1 MHLSPNAPPVFASG
15 SAAPGKTAPAVA
27 SAPAIVR
34 TKIVA
39 TVGPACRSEDG
50 LRGLIEAGVD
60 VFRLNMAHGSV
71 DEHQETLSRVHRLS
85 AEAGRPVGVLVD
97 LAGPKIRLGELPG
110 GMLEC
115 VEGATLKFVRGSES
129 RAPDELTVTYE
140 RLIDELAAG
149 DSVMLADGTI
159 SLVVESRAADEVR
172 CRVVQGGILRSRQGV
187 NLPGVKLSVAAMSPL
202 DWQHAEWAAGAGADF
217 VSLSFVRSAVEVKL
231 LKELL
236 RTRGSQARVVAKIE
250 KREAIDNL
258 ESIVEAAD
266 AVMVARGDLGVET
279 DVASMPM
286 VQKRIIRVCQRF
298 QKPVIVATQMLD
310 SMQQSR
316 RPTRA
321 ETTDVANAIL
331 DGADACMLSGETAIG
346 DHPRLVVEMMRRIA
360 SATERQYL
368 EDRWKYVEGRFGR
381 DRTGAAVAAVE
392 FPPPPEVLVDGL
404 HPITQAVVDGAGR
417 IAAELDAK
425 LVVVASKSG
434 VTAIARSKRRG
445 AVPTVG
451 LSDDLATLRQMAL
464 YWGVTPLA
472 TVPSSDIN
480 ALLEHVSAWGL
491 REGRLVR
498 GDRILLVAGIGFGT
512 GGHNMA
518 LVHEV

>member
-1 MHLSPNAPPVFASG
+1 MSSAPTG
-15 SAAPGKTAPAVA
+15 SRHAPATIA
-27 SAPAIVR
+27 CPRTVR

-39 TVGPACRSEDG
+39 TVGPACRDEAG
-50 LRGLIEAGVD
+50 LRSLIEAGVD
-60 VFRLNMAHGSV
+60 VFRLNMAHGSEE
-71 DEHQETLSRVHRLS
+71 EHGETLARIHALS
-85 AEAGRPVGVLVD
+85 AAAGRSVGVLVD

-110 GMLEC
+110 GAVEC
-115 VEGATLKFVRGSES
+115 VEGAIVRFVRGSES
-129 RAPDELTVTYE
+129 RAVDEFTVTYE
-140 RLIDELAAG
+140 RLIDELAVG

-159 SLVVESRAADEVR
+159 GLVVEDRSPDEVR
-172 CRVVQGGILRSRQGV
+172 CRVVQGGTVRSRQGV

-202 DWQHAEWAAGAGADF
+202 DWRHAEWAAAAGADF

-236 RTRGSQARVVAKIE
+236 RTRGSRARVVAKIE
-250 KREAIDNL
+250 KREAVEALDT
-258 ESIVEAAD
+258 IVEAAD
-266 AVMVARGDLGVET
+266 VVMVARGDLGVET
-279 DVASMPM
+279 DVAAMPM
-286 VQKRIIRVCQRF
+286 VQKRIIRTCQRF

-310 SMQQSR
+310 SMQHSR

-321 ETTDVANAIL
+321 EATDVANAIL

-360 SATERQYL
+360 GATERQYL

-425 LVVVASKSG
+425 LVVVASKTG

-451 LSDDLATLRQMAL
+451 VSDEPATLRQMAL

-472 TVPSSDIN
+472 AVTAGTDT
-480 ALLEHVSAWGL
+480 AGLLEQVSAWGL
-491 REGRLVR
+491 AEGRVQP
-498 GDRILLVAGIGFGT
+498 GDRILLVAGTGFGA

>member
-1 MHLSPNAPPVFASG
+1 MPVPSPAPE
-15 SAAPGKTAPAVA
+15 
-27 SAPAIVR
+27 IVR
-34 TKIVA
+34 TKVVA
-39 TVGPACRSEDG
+39 TLGPASRSEEAI
-50 LRGLIEAGVD
+50 RGLVEAGVD

-71 DEHQETLSRVHRLS
+71 PEHQESLDRIRRVSESL
-85 AEAGRPVGVLVD
+85 ARPIGVLAD

-110 GMLEC
+110 GS
-115 VEGATLKFVRGSES
+115 VDVAEGDRIRFVRGTEAHGPGEFTASYG
-129 RAPDELTVTYE
+129 P
-140 RLIDELAAG
+140 LIDELGVG
-149 DSVMLADGTI
+149 DSVMIADGTI
-159 SLVVESRAADEVR
+159 SLVVEERNATHAL
-172 CRVVQGGILRSRQGV
+172 CRVVQGGTIRSRQGV
-187 NLPGVKLSVAAMSPL
+187 NLPGVKLSVAAMSAA
-202 DWQHAEWAAGAGADF
+202 DWQHAEWAASAGVDF

-236 RTRGSQARVVAKIE
+236 RTRGSLARVVAKIE
-250 KREAIDNL
+250 KREAVENL

-279 DVASMPM
+279 DVASVPM
-286 VQKRIIRVCQRF
+286 VQKQIIRACQRY

-310 SMQQSR
+310 SMQHSR

-346 DHPRLVVEMMRRIA
+346 EHPRLAVEMMRRIA
-360 SATERQYL
+360 AATERQYL
-368 EDRWKYVEGRFGR
+368 ADRWKYLEGRFGR
-381 DRTGAAVAAVE
+381 DETGAAVAAVE
-392 FPPPPEVLVDGL
+392 FPPPPEKLVEGL

-451 LSDDLATLRQMAL
+451 VSDSPATLRQMAL

-472 TVPSSDIN
+472 MDGWADTND
-480 ALLEHVSAWGL
+480 LLERVTAWGL
-491 REGRLVR
+491 AAGRLR
-498 GDRILLVAGIGFGT
+498 HGDRILLVAGTGFGA

-518 LVHEV
+518 VVHEV

>member
-1 MHLSPNAPPVFASG
+1 M
-15 SAAPGKTAPAVA
+15 TALR
-27 SAPAIVR
+27 SAPEIVR

-39 TVGPACRSEDG
+39 TLGPASRSEEA
-50 LRGLIEAGVD
+50 LRGLLTAGVD
-60 VFRLNMAHGSV
+60 VFRLNMAHGSIAEHEASLGRIRKLS
-71 DEHQETLSRVHRLS
+71 DEL
-85 AEAGRPVGVLVD
+85 ARPVGVLAD

-110 GMLEC
+110 GAVEC
-115 VEGATLKFVRGSES
+115 VEGESIRFIRGNE
-129 RAPDELTVTYE
+129 PGGPGEFTVTYE
-140 RLIDELAAG
+140 PLVDELAVG

-159 SLVVESRAADEVR
+159 SLVVEERHADSVR
-172 CRVVQGGILRSRQGV
+172 CRIVQGGVVRSRQGV
-187 NLPGVKLSVAAMSPL
+187 NLPGVKLSVAAMSAA
-202 DWQHAEWAAGAGADF
+202 DWQHAEWAAAAGVDF

-236 RTRGSQARVVAKIE
+236 RTRGSLARVVAKIE

-258 ESIVEAAD
+258 ESIVDAAD

-279 DVASMPM
+279 DVASVPM
-286 VQKRIIRVCQRF
+286 VQKRIIRACQRY

-310 SMQQSR
+310 SMQHAR

-346 DHPRLVVEMMRRIA
+346 EHPRLVVDMMRRIA
-360 SATERQYL
+360 SETEKQYL
-368 EDRWKYVEGRFGR
+368 ADRWHYMEGRFMTEKGSA
-381 DRTGAAVAAVE
+381 GVPVQEFLPSPEFLVE
-392 FPPPPEVLVDGL
+392 GL
-404 HPITQAVVDGAGR
+404 HPITQAVVDGASR
-417 IAAELDAK
+417 IAGELNAK
-425 LVVVASKSG
+425 LFVVASRSG
-434 VTAIARSKRRG
+434 LTAIARSKRRG

-451 LSDDLATLRQMAL
+451 LSDNPSTLRQMAL

-472 TVPSSDIN
+472 MDATHDTSV
-480 ALLEHVSAWGL
+480 LLDRITAWGL
-491 REGRLVR
+491 REGRLAR
-498 GDRILLVAGIGFGT
+498 GDRLLLVAGSGFGT

>member
-1 MHLSPNAPPVFASG
+1 MPPSAPPQSD
-15 SAAPGKTAPAVA
+15 
-27 SAPAIVR
+27 IVR

-39 TVGPACRSEDG
+39 TLGPASRAEDAI
-50 LRGLIEAGVD
+50 RGLVDAGVD
-60 VFRLNMAHGSV
+60 VFRLNMAHGSIE
-71 DEHQETLSRVHRLS
+71 EHAESLARIRRVSETL
-85 AEAGRPVGVLVD
+85 ARPVGVLAD

-110 GMLEC
+110 GAIDLA
-115 VEGATLKFVRGSES
+115 EGEHVTFVRGGES
-129 RAPDELTVTYE
+129 GGPREFTVTYE
-140 RLIDELAAG
+140 PLVDELSPG

-159 SLVVESRAADEVR
+159 SLVVTERNRHHVR
-172 CRVVQGGILRSRQGV
+172 CRVVQGGTVRSRQGV
-187 NLPGVKLSVAAMSPL
+187 NLPGVRLSVAAMSPA
-202 DWQHAEWAAGAGADF
+202 DWQHAEWAAAAGIDF

-236 RTRGSQARVVAKIE
+236 RTRGSPAKVVAKIE

-286 VQKRIIRVCQRF
+286 VQKRIIRACQRY

-310 SMQQSR
+310 SMQHAR

-321 ETTDVANAIL
+321 EATDVANAIL

-346 DHPRLVVEMMRRIA
+346 EHPRLVVEMMRRIA
-360 SATERQYL
+360 RETERQYL
-368 EDRWKYVEGRFGR
+368 ADRWRYLEGRFM
-381 DRTGAAVAAVE
+381 AAKGSAGVPVQEFLPAPEFLVE
-392 FPPPPEVLVDGL
+392 GL
-404 HPITQAVVDGAGR
+404 HPITQAVVDGASR
-417 IAAELDAK
+417 IAGELDAK
-425 LVVVASKSG
+425 LFVVASKSG
-434 VTAIARSKRRG
+434 LTAIARSKRRG

-451 LSDDLATLRQMAL
+451 LSDNPATLRQMAL

-472 TVPSSDIN
+472 GAAGDTA
-480 ALLEHVSAWGL
+480 ALLEYVCSWGL
-491 REGRLVR
+491 REGRLER
-498 GDRILLVAGIGFGT
+498 GDRILLVAGSGFGT
-512 GGHNMA
+512 DGHNMA

>member
-1 MHLSPNAPPVFASG
+1 MPAPA
-15 SAAPGKTAPAVA
+15 TAPR
-27 SAPAIVR
+27 IVR

-39 TVGPACRSEDG
+39 TLGPASRAEDAI
-50 LRGLIEAGVD
+50 RGLVEAGVD
-60 VFRLNMAHGSV
+60 VFRLNMAHGSIE
-71 DEHQETLSRVHRLS
+71 EHAESLGRIRRVSESL
-85 AEAGRPVGVLVD
+85 ARPVGVLAD

-110 GMLEC
+110 GA
-115 VEGATLKFVRGSES
+115 VELAEGEHLTFVRGTEV
-129 RAPDELTVTYE
+129 PGPGQLTVTYE
-140 RLIDELAAG
+140 PLIDELSPG
-149 DSVMLADGTI
+149 DAVMLADGTI
-159 SLVVESRAADEVR
+159 SLLVTERNADHVR
-172 CRVVQGGILRSRQGV
+172 CRVVQGGTVRSRQGV
-187 NLPGVKLSVAAMSPL
+187 NLPGVRLSVAAMSPA
-202 DWQHAEWAAGAGADF
+202 DWKHAEWAAAVGIDF

-286 VQKRIIRVCQRF
+286 VQKRIIRACQRY

-310 SMQQSR
+310 SMQHAR

-321 ETTDVANAIL
+321 EATDVANAIL

-346 DHPRLVVEMMRRIA
+346 EHPRLVVEMMRRIA
-360 SATERQYL
+360 RETERQYL
-368 EDRWKYVEGRFGR
+368 ADRWRYMEGRFMAERG
-381 DRTGAAVAAVE
+381 TAGVPVQEFLPAPEFLVE
-392 FPPPPEVLVDGL
+392 GL
-404 HPITQAVVDGAGR
+404 HPITQAVVDGASR
-417 IAAELDAK
+417 IAGELDAK

-434 VTAIARSKRRG
+434 LTAIARSKRRG

-451 LSDDLATLRQMAL
+451 LSDNPATLRQMSL

-472 TVPSSDIN
+472 GAAAPDTA
-480 ALLEHVSAWGL
+480 ALLEHVCGWGL
-491 REGRLVR
+491 REGRLQR
-498 GDRILLVAGIGFGT
+498 GERILLVAGSGFGT

>member
-1 MHLSPNAPPVFASG
+1 MSHATPTPSP
-15 SAAPGKTAPAVA
+15 
-27 SAPAIVR
+27 IVR

-39 TVGPACRSEDG
+39 TIGPACREEAG
-50 LRGLIEAGVD
+50 LRGLVDAGVD
-60 VFRLNMAHGSV
+60 VFRLNMAHGSIE
-71 DEHQETLSRVHRLS
+71 EHQETLSRVRRV
-85 AEAGRPVGVLVD
+85 AEAAGRPIGVLVD
-97 LAGPKIRLGELPG
+97 LAGPKIRLGEIPG
-110 GMLEC
+110 GALDC
-115 VEGATLKFVRGSES
+115 VEGAMFKFIRGTES
-129 RAPDELTVTYE
+129 GKPDEFTTTYE
-140 RLIDELAAG
+140 RLIDELAVG
-149 DSVMLADGTI
+149 DAVMLADGTI
-159 SLVVESRAADEVR
+159 SLVVEERSPNEAR
-172 CRVVQGGILRSRQGV
+172 CRVVQGGLIRSRQGV
-187 NLPGVKLSVAAMSPL
+187 NLPGVKLSVAAMSAA
-202 DWQHAEWAAGAGADF
+202 DWKHAEWAAAAGADF

-236 RTRGSQARVVAKIE
+236 RTRGSKARVVAKIE

-258 ESIVEAAD
+258 DSIVDAAD
-266 AVMVARGDLGVET
+266 AVMVARGDLGVEI

-286 VQKRIIRVCQRF
+286 VQKQIIRACQRY

-310 SMQQSR
+310 SMQHSR

-360 SATERQYL
+360 SATEKQYL
-368 EDRWKYVEGRFGR
+368 QDRRQFLEDSLGRGR
-381 DRTGAAVAAVE
+381 AAVPAGE
-392 FPPPPEVLVDGL
+392 FLPPPEFLVDGL
-404 HPITQAVVDGAGR
+404 HPITQAVVDGASR

-451 LSDDLATLRQMAL
+451 VSDDPATLRQMSL

-472 TVPSSDIN
+472 AVEGSDIN
-480 ALLEHVSAWGL
+480 RLLEHVTAWGL
-491 REGRLVR
+491 REGRLQR